1 MDMNK
6 PEIVAEK
13 AEIKS
18 DSRTS
23 DPSGRLYYLDW
34 LRVLAILFV
43 LLVHSS
49 KIFDYHTTVVFN
61 SVRSP
66 VLSILREY
74 LLLWIMPFFFIV
86 SGAAVFLSS
95 RFQKTR
101 GFIKSKFK
109 RLLIPSVLIGTFIIN
124 PVYVYIE
131 RLFNDHNIGNFFQW
145 YPQFFNGMYGF
156 GKGNFAPWGMGTHLW
171 YLQFL
176 FIYSLIFLPLF
187 VRSKRSGL
195 SLLERLSP
203 YFKNPWALFF
213 LFLPVS
219 AIAAAFEYS
228 GLSGIRIMGS
238 WDPVSYMLF
247 FVYGYLVYSNTEIQQ
262 TIRKYSPIF
271 LIVAFVITAL
281 YLASHFGII
290 LKIQGITRHDLT
302 TGGALPLNHSGF
314 AIVQAFRGLMAWC
327 WCLAILGFGRRF
339 LNFNNKLLAYS
350 NEAVL
355 PFYILH
361 HSVIYVVGFY
371 VIQWSSSVG
380 TKFFV
385 ISIFSFTM
393 IMALYEI
400 FIRRVNILR
409 FLFGMKPKSRSKPIV
424 ESATSNS
431 KHERLFDQPT
441 LTRGDS

>member
-1 MDMNK
+1 MNK
-6 PEIVAEK
+6 HEIIAGK
-13 AEIKS
+13 AEMKS
-18 DSRTS
+18 DSGIL

-34 LRVLAILFV
+34 LRVFAILFV
-43 LLVHSS
+43 LMVHCS

-74 LLLWIMPFFFIV
+74 VLLWIMPFFFIV

-95 RFQKTR
+95 RFQKTK
-101 GFIKSKFK
+101 GSIKSKFK
-109 RLLIPSVLIGTFIIN
+109 RLLIPSVLIGTFIVN

-131 RLFNDHNIGNFFQW
+131 RLFNDHSIGGFFQW
-145 YPQFFNGMYGF
+145 YPHFFNGIYGF

-187 VRSKRSGL
+187 IRSKKSGV
-195 SLLERLSP
+195 SLLERVSP

-219 AIAAAFEYS
+219 TIAAAFEYN
-228 GLSGIRIMGS
+228 GLSGIRIMGN

-247 FVYGYLVYSNTEIQQ
+247 FVYGYLIYSNMEIQE
-262 TIRKYSPIF
+262 TIKKYSSIF
-271 LIVAFVITAL
+271 LIVALVVTAL
-281 YLASHFGII
+281 YLASHFGVMA
-290 LKIQGITRHDLT
+290 KIQGITRHDLT
-302 TGGALPLNHSGF
+302 TGATLPPDHSGF
-314 AIVQAFRGLMAWC
+314 AVVQAFRGLMAWC
-327 WCLAILGFGRRF
+327 WALAFLGLGRRF
-339 LNFNNKLLAYS
+339 LNFNNKLRAYS

-361 HSVIYVVGFY
+361 HPVIYIVGFS
-371 VIQWSSSVG
+371 VIQWSSGVG
-380 TKFFV
+380 IKFFV
-385 ISIFSFTM
+385 ISIVSFTM
-393 IMALYEI
+393 IMAIYEI

-409 FLFGMKPKSRSKPIV
+409 FLFGMKSKSRSKPII
-424 ESATSNS
+424 ESAASDS
-431 KHERLFDQPT
+431 KYERFDQPSYS
-441 LTRGDS
+441 RGNA

>member
-1 MDMNK
+1 MKNH
-6 PEIVAEK
+6 EIMAGK

-18 DSRTS
+18 DSGILG
-23 DPSGRLYYLDW
+23 PSGRLYYLDW

-43 LLVHSS
+43 LLVHCS

-66 VLSILREY
+66 VLSIFREY
-74 LLLWIMPFFFIV
+74 VLLWVMPFFFIV

-95 RFQKTR
+95 RFQKTKA
-101 GFIKSKFK
+101 FIKSKFK
-109 RLLIPSVLIGTFIIN
+109 RLLIPSVLIGTFIVN

-131 RLFNDHNIGNFFQW
+131 RLFNDHAIGGFFQW
-145 YPQFFNGMYGF
+145 YPHFFNGMYGF

-187 VRSKRSGL
+187 IRSKRSGV

-203 YFKNPWALFF
+203 YFKNPWTLFF

-219 AIAAAFEYS
+219 AIAAAFEYN
-228 GLSGIRIMGS
+228 GLSGIRIMGN

-247 FVYGYLVYSNTEIQQ
+247 FVYGYLVYSNTAIQE
-262 TIRKYSPIF
+262 TIRKYSSIF
-271 LIVAFVITAL
+271 LIVASMVTAL
-281 YLASHFGII
+281 YLASHFGVI
-290 LKIQGITRHDLT
+290 LKIHGITRHDLM
-302 TGGALPLNHSGF
+302 TGAILPPDHSGF

-327 WCLAILGFGRRF
+327 WSLAFLGLGRRF
-339 LNFNNKLLAYS
+339 LNFNNKMRPYS

-361 HSVIYVVGFY
+361 HSVIYIVGFY
-371 VIQWSSSVG
+371 VIQWSSGVG

-385 ISIFSFTM
+385 ISIVSFTM
-393 IMALYEI
+393 IMAIYEI

-409 FLFGMKPKSRSKPIV
+409 FLFGMKSKSRSKPIV
-424 ESATSNS
+424 ESAVRES
-431 KHERLFDQPT
+431 KYERLFAE
-441 LTRGDS
+441 